1 MFIIPIILNSS
12 SKPSSHIYEANE
24 DEVDCK
30 DVRSILSFIRE
41 KAKLQSHI
49 YEVIV
54 IKNKYTRRYDCW
66 EQLNPIS

>member
-12 SKPSSHIYEANE
+12 SKPSSYIFEANE
-24 DEVDCK
+24 AEVDCK

-41 KAKLQSHI
+41 KVKLQSYI

-54 IKNKYTRRYDCW
+54 IKNNYTHRYDCW
-66 EQLNPIS
+66 DQLNPTS